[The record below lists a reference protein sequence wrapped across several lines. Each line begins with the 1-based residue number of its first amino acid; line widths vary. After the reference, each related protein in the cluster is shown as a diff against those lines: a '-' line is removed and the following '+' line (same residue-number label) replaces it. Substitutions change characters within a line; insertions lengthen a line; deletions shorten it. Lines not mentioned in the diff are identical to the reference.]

1 MVEVVEFNSG
11 DVMSVGIVHWLFPEK
26 RKCYSGDMSSLRPRQ
41 WNWKIHIFRR
51 NYYLE
56 VLSFAFVTN

>member
-26 RKCYSGDMSSLRPRQ
+26 RKCYSGDMSSLGPR
-41 WNWKIHIFRR
+41 
-51 NYYLE
+51 
-56 VLSFAFVTN
+56 